1 MPDANHPQSPRPP
14 DWAGAFAALPQEAPP
29 ERAWDALSARLDARR
44 ARRWP
49 AWLALAAVL
58 ALVALLPLRRAGDA
72 PANGATPS
80 TATQVAATP
89 SQPVSMEAHE
99 QAVAASP
106 AAMATAGTGT
116 RSQPAATPGDASPPP
131 LSATPARTIAQ
142 AAAPAAAQASPKRA
156 RATAVP
162 ATGIARADAARQR
175 TVPDR
180 TASRLQP
187 LYAESARLEAL
198 LALARDDRVASAS
211 AVVVADALDA
221 QVAAIDA
228 ALSDPAL
235 DDARR
240 IPLWRDRIE
249 ALRQAAGFES
259 TQRLLASQGNGDAL
273 LASVD

>member
-72 PANGATPS
+72 PADGATPS

-89 SQPVSMEAHE
+89 SQPVSMDAHE

-106 AAMATAGTGT
+106 AAMATADTGTGP
-116 RSQPAATPGDASPPP
+116 QQATPGDASPPP
-131 LSATPARTIAQ
+131 PSATPARTIAQ